1 MADQNNNLGNSGR
14 SDDSIENP
22 DLSRKQSG
30 GMSGSSSDRSSS
42 DRSSSNLGN
51 QSGLGGSQRDRS
63 RTDETI
69 GDESTSE
76 SGRSGT
82 SGSQGDNLGGTPG
95 TPDRSTGTGTSRVD
109 EESGRERG
117 TGYGDSSE
125 SGGSSSRR

>member
-1 MADQNNNLGNSGR
+1 MADRNNNLGNSGR
-14 SDDSIENP
+14 SDDSINNP
-22 DLSRKQSG
+22 DLDRDQS
-30 GMSGSSSDRSSS
+30 GMSGSSRDRSPS

-63 RTDETI
+63 QTDEII

-82 SGSQGDNLGGTPG
+82 SGNQGGNFGGTSG
-95 TPDRSTGTGTSRVD
+95 TPDRSTGTGTSPRSD